1 MNTVGIQIPGF
12 ELLRPLGSGGMST
25 VYLALQRSLDRKVAI
40 KIMRRSSGDASADVT
55 QAEKRF
61 LLEGRMM
68 AKLPHRNIVAVYD
81 IVSNES
87 VAYISMEYLE
97 GGTLSDRMKSGLSLG
112 DAVAVV
118 VQIASALDFAH
129 SHGVVHRDLK
139 PANIMFRDSGTPVLT
154 DFGIARYQD
163 GTATRLTQT
172 GMLVGTPTYMSPEQ
186 VNGDAV
192 DGRADLYSLGVL
204 FYELLAG
211 VPPFRGDTPI
221 AVLMAHLTQQPP
233 PLPDEFRSFQDVMDR
248 MLAKNRDERY
258 PSMKEFSHDLKA
270 RLTQSNTLMMRLQI
284 DPNLTSSEQLRA
296 LGFSSSSPTG
306 EGPRDSLLARMPTA
320 TGTQRGPLPL
330 RAATGATPAPAAPP
344 ARRVPVWAWATA
356 AVGAVLIAIGA
367 WLSLHGHGGLS
378 KDEQQIV
385 NLMVEKAEQLGA
397 AGNLLTPPDE
407 NAYAYAQKV
416 LQKDADNERAQAL
429 IARIASTLAEQAQ
442 QALAAG
448 KLDEAN
454 DLNSQALL
462 VHPDDK
468 ASRELAGRI
477 AQARKASQNKEQL
490 AKLLQRA
497 EEARSANRPFGESG
511 AYTLLVQARALAP
524 DDAEVKKQI
533 DAVVTQ
539 QLDVP
544 RQALAAGQAAD
555 AAEQLKKLQPYLGS
569 EASFSALR
577 GEVDAAQ
584 KKQQMEKEIASL
596 LARGTEQLRAGRL
609 DEPGGDNA
617 YETLGE
623 LGKAAAGD
631 ARVLT
636 FADGIAKA
644 LLAEARR
651 LDAAG
656 QGPHALERVGLA
668 LKVAPALSDA
678 QTLKDQ
684 IEKRL
689 GAQAAKLAQTLNAAR
704 QAIAEQR
711 FVPPAPDDAYAALG
725 AALQLDPNNAD
736 AKQLLAALPKR
747 ILDAATARAQN
758 DAGAAAAMIDAA
770 RKVFPQDAAI
780 AALSTKLQGQLVAER
795 AAAQAQA
802 ARERI
807 AKVLAAPAPSLE
819 QLRGAANELGELLG
833 ANPNDKEAASLRA
846 RLVEA
851 IGAGLQA
858 AQGVSQFD
866 ALAAF
871 LKQEQ
876 KLLAADAAYANLS
889 GTLPALRA
897 KVAQAEQAR
906 AEAERGTLVL
916 NAYPWGKVESVLDA
930 NRQPVPL
937 PADATTP
944 VVLTLPAGSYVIT
957 FRHPQANKAA
967 QVIAKVEAQKRAT
980 ANAAFTSISAQE
992 YFSRAGW

>member
-1 MNTVGIQIPGF
+1 MNTAGIQIPGF

-40 KIMRRSSGDASADVT
+40 KIMRRSTGDASADVT

-81 IVSNES
+81 IVSNDTMS
-87 VAYISMEYLE
+87 YISMEYLG
-97 GGTLSDRMKSGLSLG
+97 GGTLSEKMKDGLSLG

-129 SHGVVHRDLK
+129 GHGVVHRDLK

-248 MLAKNRDERY
+248 MLAKNRDERF
-258 PSMKEFSHDLKA
+258 PSMKEFSHELKA

-296 LGFSSSSPTG
+296 LGFSASSPTG
-306 EGPRDSLLARMPTA
+306 EQPRDSLLARMPSA
-320 TGTQRGPLPL
+320 TQRGPLPL
-330 RAATGATPAPAAPP
+330 RQSSVAPAPAPP

-356 AVGAVLIAIGA
+356 ALGAILIAVGV
-367 WLSLHGHGGLS
+367 WMTMHGHGGLS
-378 KDEQQIV
+378 KDEQQVV
-385 NLMVEKAEQLGA
+385 NLMLEHAEQLAGT
-397 AGNLLTPPDE
+397 GNLLTPPDE
-407 NAYAYAQKV
+407 NAYAYVQKV
-416 LQKDADNERAQAL
+416 LQRDAENARAQAL
-429 IARIASTLAEQAQ
+429 IERIAGALSEQAQ
-442 QALAAG
+442 AALAAG

-462 VHPDDK
+462 VHPDDQ
-468 ASRELAGRI
+468 ALRALATKI
-477 AQARKASQNKEQL
+477 TQARKSAQNKEQL
-490 AKLLQRA
+490 AKLLERA
-497 EEARSANRPFGESG
+497 EAARVANRPFGENG

-524 DDAEVKKQI
+524 EDAEVKKRL
-533 DAVVTQ
+533 DAVVAQ

-544 RQALAAGQAAD
+544 RQALAGGQAAN
-555 AAEQLKKLQPYLGS
+555 AADELKKLQPYLGS
-569 EASFSALR
+569 EASFTALR
-577 GEVDAAQ
+577 NDVDNAQ
-584 KKQQMEKEIASL
+584 KKQQVEKDISGL

-609 DEPGGDNA
+609 DEPVGDNA
-617 YETLGE
+617 FETLGE
-623 LGKAAAGD
+623 VNKLAATD

-636 FADGIAKA
+636 FADGIGKA

-651 LDAAG
+651 LDGVG

-668 LKVAPALSDA
+668 LKVAPALSEA
-678 QTLKDQ
+678 QALKDQ

-725 AALQLDPNNAD
+725 NALQLDPNNAD

-758 DAGAAAAMIDAA
+758 DAGAAAAMIEAA

-780 AALSTKLQGQLVAER
+780 VALSTKLQGQLSAER

-802 ARERI
+802 VRERV
-807 AKVLAAPAPSLE
+807 AKVLAAPAPPVD
-819 QLRGAANELGELLG
+819 QLRAASGDLSELLA
-833 ANPNDKEAASLRA
+833 ANPNDKEAATLRTRLLEATGASLQ
-846 RLVEA
+846 
-851 IGAGLQA
+851 GAA
-858 AQGVSQFD
+858 TPAQFD
-866 ALAAF
+866 TLAEF
-871 LKQEQ
+871 LKQHE
-876 KLLAADAAYANLS
+876 KLLAADAGYATLAGS
-889 GTLPALRA
+889 LPALRA
-897 KVAQAEQAR
+897 KVVQAEQQR

-930 NRQPVPL
+930 NRQPVQL
-937 PADATTP
+937 PQDATTP
-944 VVLTLPAGSYVIT
+944 LVLTLPAGSYVIT
-957 FRHPQANKAA
+957 FRHPNANKAA
-967 QVIAKVEAQKRAT
+967 QVIARVEAQKRAT
-980 ANAAFTSISAQE
+980 ANAAFSSISAEE

>member
-1 MNTVGIQIPGF
+1 V
-12 ELLRPLGSGGMST
+12 MS
-25 VYLALQRSLDRKVAI
+25 
-40 KIMRRSSGDASADVT
+40 
-55 QAEKRF
+55 
-61 LLEGRMM
+61 
-68 AKLPHRNIVAVYD
+68 
-81 IVSNES
+81 
-87 VAYISMEYLE
+87 YISMEFLG
-97 GGTLSDRMKSGLSLG
+97 GGTLSEKMKDGLSLG

-118 VQIASALDFAH
+118 VQIAAALDFAH
-129 SHGVVHRDLK
+129 GHGVVHRDLK

-163 GTATRLTQT
+163 ATATRLTQT

-204 FYELLAG
+204 FYEMLAG

-248 MLAKNRDERY
+248 MLAKNRDERFQ
-258 PSMKEFSHDLKA
+258 SMKEFSHELKS

-306 EGPRDSLLARMPTA
+306 EQPRDSLLARIPST
-320 TGTQRGPLPL
+320 TQRGPLPNRTSAI
-330 RAATGATPAPAAPP
+330 RAPVPPPPPP
-344 ARRVPVWAWATA
+344 ARRPPLWAMITA
-356 AVGAVLIAIGA
+356 GLGAILIAVGI
-367 WLSLHGHGGLS
+367 WMTMHGHGGLS
-378 KDEQQIV
+378 KDDQQVV
-385 NLMVEKAEQLGA
+385 NLMVERAEQLA
-397 AGNLLTPPDE
+397 NTGNLLTPPDE

-416 LQKDADNERAQAL
+416 LQRDAENARAQAL
-429 IARIASTLAEQAQ
+429 IERIGGALAEQAK
-442 QALAAG
+442 AAMAAG
-448 KLDEAN
+448 KLDEAA
-454 DLNSQALL
+454 DLDNQALL
-462 VHPDDK
+462 VHPDD
-468 ASRELAGRI
+468 ATLRALATQI
-477 AQARKASQNKEQL
+477 AQARKTAQNRDQL
-490 AKLLQRA
+490 AKLLERA
-497 EEARSANRPFGESG
+497 EAAAKENRPFGENG

-524 DDAEVKKQI
+524 DDAEVKKRMQ
-533 DAVVTQ
+533 AVVAQ

-544 RQALAAGQAAD
+544 RQAMAAGQAA
-555 AAEQLKKLQPYLGS
+555 AAGDELKKLQPYLGS
-569 EASFSALR
+569 ESAFTALR
-577 GEVDAAQ
+577 DEVDGAQ
-584 KKQQMEKEIASL
+584 KRQQSEKEIAGL

-623 LGKAAAGD
+623 LGKLAASD
-631 ARVLT
+631 TRVLT

-651 LDAAG
+651 LDGVG

-668 LKVAPALSDA
+668 LKVAPALADA
-678 QTLKDQ
+678 QALKDQ

-725 AALQLDPNNAD
+725 NALQLDPNNAD

-747 ILDAATARAQN
+747 ILEAATARSQN
-758 DAGAAAAMIDAA
+758 DAGAANAMIDAA
-770 RKVFPQDAAI
+770 KKVFPQDAAI
-780 AALSTKLQGQLVAER
+780 AALSTKLQGQLSAER
-795 AAAQAQA
+795 VAAQAQLV
-802 ARERI
+802 RERI
-807 AKVLAAPAPSLE
+807 AKVLAAPAPTPE
-819 QLRGAANELGELLG
+819 QLRVAATDLGELLG
-833 ANPNDKEAASLRA
+833 ANAADKEAQTLRT
-846 RLVEA
+846 RLIEA
-851 IGAGLQA
+851 IGADLQGA
-858 AQGVSQFD
+858 SAVTQFD
-866 ALAAF
+866 ALENLF
-871 LKQEQ
+871 KEQQ
-876 KLLAADAAYANLS
+876 KLLGADPAYATLA
-889 GTLPALRA
+889 GTLPALRT

-930 NRQPVPL
+930 NRQPVTL

-957 FRHPQANKAA
+957 FRHPQSMKPA
-967 QVIAKVEAQKRAT
+967 QVIARVEAQKRAT
-980 ANAAFTSISAQE
+980 ANAAFTSISSEE

>member
-1 MNTVGIQIPGF
+1 MNTAAIQIPGF

-40 KIMRRSSGDASADVT
+40 KIMRRSTGDASADVT

-87 VAYISMEYLE
+87 VAYISMEYLD
-97 GGTLSDRMKSGLSLG
+97 GGTLSDKMKSGLSLG

-129 SHGVVHRDLK
+129 GHGVVHRDLK

-163 GTATRLTQT
+163 QTATRLTQT

-221 AVLMAHLTQQPP
+221 AVLMAHLTQTPP

-248 MLAKNRDERY
+248 MLAKNRDDRY
-258 PSMKEFSHDLKA
+258 PNMREFSHDLKA
-270 RLTQSNTLMMRLQI
+270 RLTQSNTLMMRLQF

-306 EGPRDSLLARMPTA
+306 EQPRDSLLARMPSA
-320 TGTQRGPLPL
+320 TQRGPLPL
-330 RAATGATPAPAAPP
+330 RQSGVTPAPPPPP
-344 ARRVPVWAWATA
+344 ARRVPVWAWLTA
-356 AVGAVLIAIGA
+356 AAGAVLIVIGI
-367 WLSLHGHGGLS
+367 WLSVHGHGGLS
-378 KDEQQIV
+378 KDEQQVV
-385 NLMVEKAEQLGA
+385 NLMIEKAEQLA
-397 AGNLLTPPDE
+397 NTGNLLTPPDE
-407 NAYAYAQKV
+407 NAYAYVQKV
-416 LQKDADNERAQAL
+416 LQKDAENARAQAL
-429 IARIASTLAEQAQ
+429 IARIGGTLAEQAK
-442 QALAAG
+442 AAMAAG
-448 KLDEAN
+448 KLNDAA
-454 DLNSQALL
+454 DLNNQALL
-462 VHPDDK
+462 VHPDD
-468 ASRELAGRI
+468 AELRTLATQI
-477 AQARKASQNKEQL
+477 AQARKTAQSREQL
-490 AKLLQRA
+490 AKLLERA
-497 EEARSANRPFGESG
+497 EAAAKENRPFGENG

-524 DDAEVKKQI
+524 EDAEVKKRLQ
-533 DAVVTQ
+533 AVVAQ

-544 RQALAAGQAAD
+544 RQTLAGGQAA
-555 AAEQLKKLQPYLGS
+555 AAADELKKLQPYIGS
-569 EASFSALR
+569 EAAFTALR
-577 GEVDAAQ
+577 DEVDVAQ
-584 KKQQMEKEIASL
+584 KRQQSEREIATL

-623 LGKAAAGD
+623 LGKIAASD
-631 ARVLT
+631 ARVLSL
-636 FADGIAKA
+636 ADGIAKA

-651 LDAAG
+651 MDTAG
-656 QGPHALERVGLA
+656 QSPRALERVGLA
-668 LKVAPALSDA
+668 LKVAPALADA
-678 QTLKDQ
+678 QAFKEQ

-689 GAQAAKLAQTLNAAR
+689 GAQAAKLAQTLNSAR

-711 FVPPAPDDAYAALG
+711 FVAPAPDDAYAALG
-725 AALQLDPNNAD
+725 NALQLDPNNAD

-758 DAGAAAAMIDAA
+758 DAGAAAAMIEAA
-770 RKVFPQDAAI
+770 KKVFPQDAAI
-780 AALSTKLQGQLVAER
+780 AALSTKLQGQLSAER

-802 ARERI
+802 VRERI
-807 AKVLAAPAPSLE
+807 AKVLAAPAPTPD
-819 QLRGAANELGELLG
+819 QLRAAAADLGGLL
-833 ANPNDKEAASLRA
+833 AADANDKESLTLRT

-851 IGAGLQA
+851 LGADLQGA
-858 AQGVSQFD
+858 SGVSQFD
-866 ALAAF
+866 ALEALF
-871 LKQEQ
+871 KEQQ
-876 KLLAADAAYANLS
+876 KLLGADPVYATLAA
-889 GTLPALRA
+889 TLPSLRA

-957 FRHPQANKAA
+957 FRHPQSTKAA
-967 QVIAKVEAQKRAT
+967 QVIARVEAQKRAS
-980 ANAAFTSISAQE
+980 ANAAFTSISAEE

>member
-1 MNTVGIQIPGF
+1 MNAIGIQIPGF

-40 KIMRRSSGDASADVT
+40 KIMRRSSADASADVT

-81 IVSNES
+81 IVSNDQLS
-87 VAYISMEYLE
+87 YISMEYLG
-97 GGTLSDRMKSGLSLG
+97 GGTLSDKMKSGLQLG
-112 DAVAVV
+112 EAVAVV

-129 SHGVVHRDLK
+129 GHGVVHRDLK

-221 AVLMAHLTQQPP
+221 AVLMAHLTQTPP

-248 MLAKNRDERY
+248 MLAKSRDDRY

-284 DPNLTSSEQLRA
+284 DPNQTSSEQLRA
-296 LGFSSSSPTG
+296 LGFSASSPTG
-306 EGPRDSLLARMPTA
+306 EGPRDSLLARLPTG
-320 TGTQRGPLPL
+320 TTQRGPQPL
-330 RAATGATPAPAAPP
+330 RQSAIKPGPAPPP
-344 ARRVPVWAWATA
+344 ALRVPLWAWLSA
-356 AVGAVLIAIGA
+356 AAGVLLIVVAA
-367 WLSLHGHGGLS
+367 WLSLHGRGGLS
-378 KDEQQIV
+378 KDEQQVV
-385 NLMVEKAEQLGA
+385 NLFLEHAEQLAGT
-397 AGNLLTPPDE
+397 GNLLTPPDE
-407 NAYAYAQKV
+407 NAYAYVQKV
-416 LQKDADNERAQAL
+416 LQRDAENERAQAL
-429 IARIASTLAEQAQ
+429 LERIGNTLAQQAQ
-442 QALAAG
+442 AALAAG
-448 KLDEAN
+448 KLEEAAE
-454 DLNSQALL
+454 LNNQALL
-462 VHPDDK
+462 VHPEDK
-468 ASRELAGRI
+468 ALREFGAKI
-477 AQARKASQNKEQL
+477 AQARKTAQNREQL

-497 EEARSANRPFGESG
+497 EEARVANRPFGENG

-524 DDAEVKKQI
+524 DDAEVKKKL
-533 DAVVTQ
+533 DAVVAQ

-544 RQALAAGQAAD
+544 RQALASGQAES

-569 EASFSALR
+569 EASFAALR
-577 GEVDAAQ
+577 GDVDAAQ
-584 KKQQMEKEIASL
+584 KKQQVEKDIAGL
-596 LARGTEQLRAGRL
+596 LARGTEQLRGGRL
-609 DEPGGDNA
+609 DEPVGDNA

-623 LGKAAAGD
+623 VSKLSASD
-631 ARVLT
+631 ARVLS

-668 LKVAPALSDA
+668 LKVAPALADA

-711 FVPPAPDDAYAALG
+711 FVPPAPDDAYGALG
-725 AALQLDPNNAD
+725 NALQLDPNNAD

-747 ILDAATARAQN
+747 ILDAATARAQS
-758 DAGAAAAMIDAA
+758 DSGAASAMIEAA

-780 AALSTKLQGQLVAER
+780 AALSTKLQGQLTAER

-802 ARERI
+802 VRERV
-807 AKVLAAPAPSLE
+807 AKVLAAPAPPLE
-819 QLRGAANELGELLG
+819 QLRNASTDLGGLLA
-833 ANPNDKEAASLRA
+833 ANPNDKEAATLRT
-846 RLVEA
+846 RLIEA
-851 IGAGLQA
+851 IGASLQA
-858 AQGVSQFD
+858 APGVSQFD
-866 ALAAF
+866 ALADF
-871 LKQEQ
+871 FKQQE
-876 KLLAADAAYANLS
+876 KLLAPDAQYATLGATLS
-889 GTLPALRA
+889 ALRG

-937 PADATTP
+937 PPDATTP
-944 VVLTLPAGSYVIT
+944 IVLTLPAGSYVIT
-957 FRHPQANKAA
+957 FRHPNANKAA

-980 ANAAFTSISAQE
+980 ANAAFSSISAQE